1 MWVRLIV
8 RQEPVAALIVD
19 GRVAMGDRLAALF
32 TAQAERVGALV
43 SASGGATVDLEFRGT
58 RLSDC
63 ALVSRAAEKL
73 TFEYGAKEY
82 QHLPGARTTHATRS
96 AHGVKTPSGPRAASK
111 GP

>member
-8 RQEPVAALIVD
+8 RQEPVAGLIVD

-43 SASGGATVDLEFRGT
+43 SARGGVKVDLEFRGT
-58 RLSDC
+58 RLSNC
-63 ALVSRAAEKL
+63 
-73 TFEYGAKEY
+73 
-82 QHLPGARTTHATRS
+82 
-96 AHGVKTPSGPRAASK
+96 AHGVKSPSGPRAASK